1 MFSLPIYSS
10 ATLTNMLILM
20 FIAFC
25 IDQIQQATSKYFA
38 EALNYMKS
46 KKALWIKLYALFSSY
61 IVKCWKTLYLALANK
76 YTKPYLGDLVDTR

>member
-1 MFSLPIYSS
+1 
-10 ATLTNMLILM
+10 MLILM

-76 YTKPYLGDLVDTR
+76 YTKPDLDDFVDTT